1 MLHASRTAGKGWPA
15 SSKGFG
21 STQGG
26 AMGATMGGT
35 LGGTL
40 GATFRI
46 SKRDGAKWG
55 SMKGADVSKAES
67 GWRGSHKPAQSTLQ
81 TEEAKR
87 TMQKRPNHKPGADMM
102 EVLRSEGC
110 GDVDSHIRKIAS
122 YDASP
127 IKPRHR
133 LVVAPAA
140 GGKELQRQRW
150 SEPDLHRH
158 RLSDSEAAT
167 EAAKEYREDMNQ
179 MLRRLMVDVD
189 LSHADLPDQNAQ
201 RLVCLHLD
209 KAHEWFTR
217 EKGVVD
223 RIEESVGD
231 QPKPRQRQEPAFMQL
246 DKDTFGQ
253 HLPGSLLGTRQA
265 GKELSYAALGLRRC
279 FASSSSLSLAGSR
292 ALDR

>member
-1 MLHASRTAGKGWPA
+1 VQQSVAMAAGMAAQPSVPATALRAAGTVRPGPALREAPKAKRSPAPVPSPLTSLLAQKPHGFAPSTPRTVGRVSRIIDLAADPSMVEMSRHAFIPKTRNVVQNDTPKPDEWMQSEAVPEGGARTLHRVPSHITGHAAEGAETMLHASRTAGKGWPA

-102 EVLRSEGC
+102 EVLRSE
-110 GDVDSHIRKIAS
+110 
-122 YDASP
+122 
-127 IKPRHR
+127 
-133 LVVAPAA
+133 
-140 GGKELQRQRW
+140 
-150 SEPDLHRH
+150 
-158 RLSDSEAAT
+158 
-167 EAAKEYREDMNQ
+167 
-179 MLRRLMVDVD
+179 
-189 LSHADLPDQNAQ
+189 
-201 RLVCLHLD
+201 
-209 KAHEWFTR
+209 
-217 EKGVVD
+217 
-223 RIEESVGD
+223 
-231 QPKPRQRQEPAFMQL
+231 
-246 DKDTFGQ
+246 
-253 HLPGSLLGTRQA
+253 
-265 GKELSYAALGLRRC
+265 
-279 FASSSSLSLAGSR
+279 
-292 ALDR
+292 